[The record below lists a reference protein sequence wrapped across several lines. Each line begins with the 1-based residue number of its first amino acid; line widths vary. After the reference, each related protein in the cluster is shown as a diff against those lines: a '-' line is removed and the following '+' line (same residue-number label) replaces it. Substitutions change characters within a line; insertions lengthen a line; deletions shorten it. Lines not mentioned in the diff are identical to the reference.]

1 MYDISQTKTTGHIT
15 RLDRLSL
22 SWALALTA
30 TVCSA
35 GESMA
40 FDKDQSKGKP
50 TLVSDKKIKPIAIV
64 ATNASDKVEISQAE
78 AGLKLLINIF
88 NRLGNE
94 PQLAYKNE
102 LQSRSGDMRIDK
114 KQVVANVSQ
123 FGGSGGAMDQDG
135 MSGNMLVTNTD
146 PALAIRPQ
154 GSRRL
159 NVGRAVLSKTV
170 PVDSIAIAMAKEET
184 KPYARP
190 MLADKAG
197 VKAANSPASNM
208 SADYSKVASLKSA
221 DEGFTDQEKSFDVQ
235 ANNVKKTS
243 RSEEIAANRRKQ
255 VAIPYLAGSSRS
267 TIVPLQDQNH
277 IREFK
282 GEVGLQTLDDAPR
295 VKDYRATG
303 FVGSK
308 EVALSESD
316 AGIIRPSE
324 QPGLFKYV
332 KEHRQQQLPSDIPRD
347 ALAKD
352 SMQAVK
358 AKGDLQSMPVPA
370 SAAPAAPISLAQSSS
385 AASATRNG
393 GRFAFEPNT
402 YKAADK
408 KSKPSFKSPPPAVPA
423 EPLGRMRQSS
433 YGGNQVAS
441 PLVAFLPPSTIR
453 GISGLALGSKE
464 SETIDYFRERGKSKV
479 TDSHG
484 WKIYTLLNS
493 DNTIALQAYVH
504 NGFTEALRVFQ
515 PNFVPSSIGV
525 TIADDLSE
533 MKSKFGEPSFI
544 LEEPRASEETNKVMA
559 KNYVY
564 PLSQLGF
571 QLARPAS
578 DAKPQIKSVLL
589 FRYL

>member
-1 MYDISQTKTTGHIT
+1 MYDISQTKNISYNTH
-15 RLDRLSL
+15 RQKLSL

-30 TVCSA
+30 TICSA
-35 GESMA
+35 AEAMS
-40 FDKDQSKGKP
+40 FDKEQGKSKA
-50 TLVSDKKIKPIAIV
+50 TFVSDKKTKPIAIV
-64 ATNASDKVEISQAE
+64 ATNAADKVEISQAE

-94 PQLAYKNE
+94 PQLALKNE

-114 KQVVANVSQ
+114 KQVAANAAQ
-123 FGGSGGAMDQDG
+123 FGGSGGALDQDAIN
-135 MSGNMLVTNTD
+135 GNMLANNTD

-159 NVGRAVLSKTV
+159 SVGRAVLNKSV
-170 PVDSIAIAMAKEET
+170 PVDNIAIAMAKEER
-184 KPYARP
+184 KPYVRP
-190 MLADKAG
+190 MLAEKASSR
-197 VKAANSPASNM
+197 AAAGLSSTL
-208 SADYSKVASLKSA
+208 STDYSKVASLKGA
-221 DEGFTDQEKSFDVQ
+221 EENFVDQERNLEGQ
-235 ANNVKKTS
+235 TYNLKKNS
-243 RSEEIAANRRKQ
+243 RSEEIAAMKRKQ
-255 VAIPYLAGSSRS
+255 VAIPYLAGSNRG

-282 GEVGLQTLDDAPR
+282 GEIGLQTQDEAPK
-295 VKDYRATG
+295 VNDYRATG

-308 EVALSESD
+308 EVSLGESD

-332 KEHRQQQLPSDIPRD
+332 KEHRQQQLPNDIPRD

-352 SMQAVK
+352 SMQSVK
-358 AKGDLQSMPVPA
+358 LKGDLQSVPVQA
-370 SAAPAAPISLAQSSS
+370 SAAPVPAAP
-385 AASATRNG
+385 AATPARTMRG
-393 GRFAFEPNT
+393 ARFKFEPNT
-402 YKAADK
+402 YGNADK
-408 KSKPSFKSPPPAVPA
+408 KSRLAYNTPSPAVSA
-423 EPLGRMRQSS
+423 ETLGRMRQAS
-433 YGGNQVAS
+433 YGNNQAAP

-453 GISGLALGSKE
+453 GISGLALGSRE
-464 SETIDYFRERGKSKV
+464 SDTITYFKERGKSKV
-479 TDSHG
+479 TESHG

-504 NGFTEALRVFQ
+504 NGFTEALRIFQ

-525 TIADDLSE
+525 AISDDLSD

-544 LEEPRASEETNKVMA
+544 LEEPKTADDGAKIVA

-578 DAKPQIKSVLL
+578 NTKPQIKSVLL

>member
-1 MYDISQTKTTGHIT
+1 MYDIFQTKTPSYNTH
-15 RLDRLSL
+15 LEKLSL

-30 TVCSA
+30 TMCSA
-35 GESMA
+35 AEAIS
-40 FDKDQSKGKP
+40 FDKDQSKSK
-50 TLVSDKKIKPIAIV
+50 TTFVSDKKIKPIAIV
-64 ATNASDKVEISQAE
+64 ATNASDKVEINQAE

-94 PQLAYKNE
+94 PQLALKNE
-102 LQSRSGDMRIDK
+102 LQSRSGDMRMDK
-114 KQVVANVSQ
+114 KQGAANVAQ
-123 FGGSGGAMDQDG
+123 FGGSGGAMEQEAIN
-135 MSGNMLVTNTD
+135 GNMLANNTD

-154 GSRRL
+154 SSRRL
-159 NVGRAVLSKTV
+159 SVGRAVLNKSV
-170 PVDSIAIAMAKEET
+170 PVDNITIAMAKEDR
-184 KPYARP
+184 KPYIRP
-190 MLADKAG
+190 MLADKTSS
-197 VKAANSPASNM
+197 KAAAGLSSAS
-208 SADYSKVASLKSA
+208 SADYAKVASLKGA
-221 DEGFTDQEKSFDVQ
+221 EENFADQERNLDALSS
-235 ANNVKKTS
+235 NLKKTS
-243 RSEEIAANRRKQ
+243 RSEEIAANKRKQ
-255 VAIPYLAGSSRS
+255 VAIPYLAGSNRS

-282 GEVGLQTLDDAPR
+282 GEIGLQTMDEAP
-295 VKDYRATG
+295 KINDYRATG
-303 FVGSK
+303 FIGSK
-308 EVALSESD
+308 EVSLGESD

-332 KEHRQQQLPSDIPRD
+332 KEHRQQQLPNDIPREG
-347 ALAKD
+347 LAKD

-358 AKGDLQSMPVPA
+358 LKGDLQSVPVQA
-370 SAAPAAPISLAQSSS
+370 SAAPVAAAP
-385 AASATRNG
+385 ASPPARANKG
-393 GRFAFEPNT
+393 ARFNFEPNT
-402 YKAADK
+402 SSNADK
-408 KSKPSFKSPPPAVPA
+408 KAKLAYNTPSPAVSA
-423 EPLGRMRQSS
+423 DTLGRMRQAS
-433 YGGNQVAS
+433 YGINQAAS

-453 GISGLALGSKE
+453 GISGLALGSRE
-464 SETIDYFRERGKSKV
+464 SDTITYFKERGRSKV

-504 NGFTEALRVFQ
+504 NGFTEALRIFQ

-525 TIADDLSE
+525 AINDDLSD

-544 LEEPRASEETNKVMA
+544 LEEPKASDDGSKVVA

-578 DAKPQIKSVLL
+578 NAKPQIKSVLL

>member
-1 MYDISQTKTTGHIT
+1 MYDISQTKTIGHIT
-15 RLDRLSL
+15 RLERLSL

-30 TVCSA
+30 IVCSA
-35 GESMA
+35 GQSMA
-40 FDKDQSKGKP
+40 FDKDQSKSKA
-50 TLVSDKKIKPIAIV
+50 TFVSDKKIKPIAIV

-94 PQLAYKNE
+94 PQLALKNE

-114 KQVVANVSQ
+114 KQMVANASQ

-135 MSGNMLVTNTD
+135 INSNMLVSNTD

-159 NVGRAVLSKTV
+159 NVGRAVLNKTV
-170 PVDSIAIAMAKEET
+170 PVDSIAIAMAKEEH

-190 MLADKAG
+190 MLAEKAG
-197 VKAANSPASNM
+197 GKAAASGM

-221 DEGFTDQEKSFDVQ
+221 DEGFSDQEKSLDVQ

-255 VAIPYLAGSSRS
+255 VAIPYLAGSNRS

-282 GEVGLQTLDDAPR
+282 GEVGLQTLDDAPK
-295 VKDYRATG
+295 VNDYRATG

-308 EVALSESD
+308 EVTLGESD

-332 KEHRQQQLPSDIPRD
+332 KEHKQQQLPSDIPRD

-352 SMQAVK
+352 SMQTVK

-370 SAAPAAPISLAQSSS
+370 SAAPAALPQSSIASRANRQS
-385 AASATRNG
+385 ARYNY
-393 GRFAFEPNT
+393 EPNS
-402 YKAADK
+402 YGVADK
-408 KSKPSFKSPPPAVPA
+408 KSKSSFNAPPPAVSS
-423 EPLGRMRQSS
+423 ESLGRMRQSS
-433 YGGNQVAS
+433 YSVNQVAS

-464 SETIDYFRERGKSKV
+464 SDTVAYFKERGKSKV

-544 LEEPRASEETNKVMA
+544 LEEPRASDEGTKVMA

-571 QLARPAS
+571 QLARPVS